1 MSFLPHST
9 VRSMKETICYIDR
22 ATKQLRQEKVF
33 GGKPL
38 RFLYGQ
44 GICSRLIGYK
54 CAALLSYIPLFSQL
68 FGWWQRRS
76 ASRRRIPL
84 FIEEYGV
91 DPTEFAEDPS
101 SFASFN
107 DFFIRKLKATA
118 RPVAPG
124 DAVAV
129 IPADGRYLFYPS
141 LSETDG
147 FVVKGKTFSLAELLQ
162 DTAAA
167 KRYGNGAMA
176 IARLCPSDYHRFH
189 FPCDGTASAARLV
202 NGALWSV
209 NPIALQRNAKIFV
222 QNKRM
227 ITSFHT
233 KHFGEILYIEVGA
246 TNVGSIHQ
254 TYTPNSFC
262 VKGSEKGYF
271 SFGGSTLLL
280 LFEPNIISFDDDLLA
295 ATNSGIEIKCLLGQ
309 SMGRKS

>member
-1 MSFLPHST
+1 
-9 VRSMKETICYIDR
+9 MKETISYIDR

-38 RFLYGQ
+38 KFLYGQ
-44 GICSRLIGYK
+44 GICSRLIGYN
-54 CAALLSYIPLFSQL
+54 CAALLAHIPLFSQL

-76 ASRRRIPL
+76 ASRKRILP

-91 DPTEFAEDPS
+91 DPEEFAEEPS

-118 RPVAPG
+118 RPMAPG
-124 DAVAV
+124 DDVAV
-129 IPADGRYLFYPS
+129 IPADGRYLFYPDI
-141 LSETDG
+141 SETNA
-147 FVVKGKTFSLAELLQ
+147 FVVKGTTFSLEELLQ
-162 DTAAA
+162 DKAAA
-167 KRYGNGAMA
+167 KRYCHGAMA
-176 IARLCPSDYHRFH
+176 VARLCPSDYHRFH
-189 FPCDGTASAARLV
+189 FPCDGTASPAHLI

-209 NPIALQRNAKIFV
+209 NPIALQRNIKIFV

-233 KHFGEILYIEVGA
+233 KNFGDILYIEVGA

-254 TYTPNSFC
+254 TYTPNNFC
-262 VKGSEKGYF
+262 AKGAEKGYF

-280 LFEPNIISFDDDLLA
+280 LFEANKISFDDDLLA
-295 ATNSGIEIKCLLGQ
+295 ATGSGIEIKCLLGQ
-309 SMGRKS
+309 SMGHKN